1 MDNFY
6 PIRYFFKK
14 VRIFTN
20 LIFPIKIDLHGI
32 ITDFMVKSVHT
43 YGKSTVFSGR
53 CVFNDF
59 RLKSGGVYVRF
70 FSTCLHAY
78 YNRGKT

>member
-1 MDNFY
+1 MWITFDFCMDNFY

-43 YGKSTVFSGR
+43 YGNPPFFRVDVFLMIS
-53 CVFNDF
+53 D
-59 RLKSGGVYVRF
+59 
-70 FSTCLHAY
+70 
-78 YNRGKT
+78 